1 MANTSSPRTDIA
13 RALRVARARLG
24 IEQAEMAERTGCS
37 ASMVS
42 LLERGMR
49 APSAELLAAYAATAG
64 VPLSEMLRWGEE
76 ASAP

>member
-1 MANTSSPRTDIA
+1 
-13 RALRVARARLG
+13 
-24 IEQAEMAERTGCS
+24 MAERTGCS

-49 APSAELLAAYAATAG
+49 APSAELLAAYASTAG

-76 ASAP
+76 GSAT